1 MRTDWSEGKDLPLRT
16 FHNHREAIQEI
27 QTTDTPF
34 KIPKDFSPESYFEN
48 SFGIIKD
55 EDTKPCSVKIKVSEK
70 QHKYLQTLPLH
81 SSQQEIE
88 TMDEYSVFSCHIA
101 PTADFKME
109 LLSYGSEIEVLF
121 PDWFRSDIAKKTQ
134 HITFRSGNAL
144 GADFFF
150 TQGVTAVNQQR
161 MQVVTPYSG
170 HRKKT
175 NYAYET
181 VSLDNVNLI
190 TEPKVIYQSKSH
202 KQTEPLIDKYL
213 AGERDQ
219 YAMKA
224 AYIIRDTVKVTGLK
238 GSLPPATFVFFYI
251 NLTDPESGGTGHTKQ
266 VCRMNGVPFVN
277 QKVWFKWLENDGK
290 QNRD

>member
-1 MRTDWSEGKDLPLRT
+1 MTLNDFIEKYDKPGAVVILEGKRNVFPD
-16 FHNHREAIQEI
+16 
-27 QTTDTPF
+27 
-34 KIPKDFSPESYFEN
+34 
-48 SFGIIKD
+48 D
-55 EDTKPCSVKIKVSEK
+55 EE
-70 QHKYLQTLPLH
+70 
-81 SSQQEIE
+81 
-88 TMDEYSVFSCHIA
+88 
-101 PTADFKME
+101 KME
-109 LLSYGSEIEVLF
+109 RFGKL
-121 PDWFRSDIAKKTQ
+121 IAEKTQ

-161 MQVVTPYSG
+161 MQVITPYSG

-181 VSLDNVNLI
+181 VSLDNVNLVA
-190 TEPKVIYQSKSH
+190 EPKVVYQSKSH

-238 GSLPPATFVFFYI
+238 GSLPPATFGFFYI
-251 NLTDPESGGTGHTKQ
+251 DLTDPESGGTGHTKQ

-277 QKVWFKWLENDGK
+277 QKVWFKWLENDGETK
-290 QNRD
+290 